1 MSDNA
6 GLAVLVLAA
15 GAAAMLTMSGSAS
28 AIGLAPDNGSAD
40 GSVDWTGSLDN
51 VGADLMNNL
60 GLNNTTQAGD
70 PGTNL
75 RAFLDMIA
83 MSEIGPSLLAN
94 SDNGYNVVV
103 GGSLFDNGYADHPRI
118 VVRTRYGLSDAAGR
132 YQAMAAVPGQIKT
145 NTWDWISA
153 RLGLTDFSPAS
164 QDAMATYILQ
174 WKGAYNDVLAGN
186 IQSAISKVAGQWASL
201 PGSPYGQSPH
211 DMGTVLSWYQSA
223 GGAVA

>member
-1 MSDNA
+1 
-6 GLAVLVLAA
+6 
-15 GAAAMLTMSGSAS
+15 MSGSAS

-40 GSVDWTGSLDN
+40 GSTDWTGELNN
-51 VGADLMNNL
+51 VGDDLMSTI
-60 GLNNTTQAGD
+60 GMSNTVTAGD
-70 PGTNL
+70 PNSNL

-83 MSEIGPSLLAN
+83 LSENGPYLMAN
-94 SDNGYNVVV
+94 SDNGYNIVV
-103 GGSLFDNGYADHPRI
+103 GGTLFDNGYATHPRI

-132 YQAMAAVPGQIKT
+132 YQIMAAVPGQIKT

-153 RLGLTDFSPAS
+153 KLGLQDFSPAS
-164 QDAMATYILQ
+164 QDAVATYILQ

-186 IQSAISKVAGQWASL
+186 VQSAIAKVAGQWASL

-211 DMGTVLSWYQSA
+211 DMGTVLGWYQQA